1 MQPSG
6 GSSGRRFSNSPG
18 SRAELEAHARA
29 GGAVTAR
36 LGRAKLLEPMRA
48 PIFAVALL
56 GAFVTRAPPAQSGD
70 TVSGFLTLD
79 VGGKR
84 PAWYHA
90 PKPTERRP
98 LAVFLHGMCALPE
111 WECPVFQG
119 ATSSSWLLCPPGP
132 AACEGGGAMWV
143 GTGAALEKRV
153 DKSVALLAASE
164 PEKVDLGRR
173 VLIGYSLG
181 APAALRIALAQPG
194 RWQRLM
200 LVNAGTE
207 PSAAQLRKAGITRV
221 ALVAGDQDATASKL
235 KKTQKRLAASGIDAR
250 YFSMGKVGHYFDA
263 SSAER
268 LSEALGWIGADWPSA
283 D

>member
-1 MQPSG
+1 MT
-6 GSSGRRFSNSPG
+6 
-18 SRAELEAHARA
+18 ARA
-29 GGAVTAR
+29 DRVKLAV
-36 LGRAKLLEPMRA
+36 PMRA
-48 PIFAVALL
+48 RLLALAVLA
-56 GAFVTRAPPAQSGD
+56 GSVTAAPRASSGD
-70 TVSGFLTLD
+70 TTPGFRTLD
-79 VGGKR
+79 VGAKR

-90 PKPTERRP
+90 PKAEARRP

-132 AACEGGGAMWV
+132 AACDGGGAMWV
-143 GTGAALEKRV
+143 GTGPQLEKRV
-153 DKSVALLAASE
+153 DKSVALLSTSVAD
-164 PEKVDLGRR
+164 KLDLGRR

-200 LVNAGTE
+200 IVNAGTE

-221 ALVAGDQDATASKL
+221 ALVAGEQDATAAKL
-235 KKTQKRLAASGIDAR
+235 KKTQKRLAASGVDAR

-263 SSAER
+263 TSAER
-268 LSEALGWIGADWPSA
+268 LNEALRWIGADWSSA

>member
-1 MQPSG
+1 M
-6 GSSGRRFSNSPG
+6 
-18 SRAELEAHARA
+18 
-29 GGAVTAR
+29 TAR
-36 LGRAKLLEPMRA
+36 QGRAKLLQPMRA

-56 GAFVTRAPPAQSGD
+56 GALVTRAPRAQGGD
-70 TVSGFLTLD
+70 AVPGFRTLA

-90 PKPTERRP
+90 PKSPEQRP

-143 GTGAALEKRV
+143 GTSAALEKRV
-153 DKSVALLAASE
+153 DKSVALLVESE

-181 APAALRIALAQPG
+181 APAALRLALAQPG

-200 LVNAGTE
+200 IVNAGTE

-235 KKTQKRLAASGIDAR
+235 RKTQKRLAASGLAAR